1 MRLGIDGRFFSDAQT
16 LSRGMGRYS
25 LNQIEALREHRP
37 DVDLVALRRPDGKD
51 ALHRA
56 APGLDSIEIPGAL
69 CTPLPAPLTR
79 GARLARDAEY
89 AAWLA
94 GIGLD
99 ALLATTP
106 FLSSVEPHPPLPGAC
121 PTVVN
126 LFDLIPLVYRRQYLP
141 RGTQGEKEYFGVL
154 ERLPLADSFV
164 AISEFVRREFRAY
177 LGIPQRRVEVGYPLP
192 APVFRP
198 VPAAEAEAALRRLG
212 LARQARGGFVLCVPH
227 SHHSKNIRT
236 LLDAWALL
244 PRDFRK
250 RRTLVLTCDLIAPY
264 AEQLRAWIREAGI
277 EDEVVHTGFV
287 SDTDLAALYTAAWL
301 YVHPSRY
308 EGFGLPVV
316 EANACGTAVVSSWAA
331 SLPEAVG
338 AAGLLVDPENAAAF
352 RDALVSLDGDP
363 ERLAAL
369 RGAAP
374 ASAARFRSKDLA
386 DAVVAAAEAA
396 VASRRPALRGPRR
409 PRVAIVSP
417 VPPQESGVA
426 EYALEMASAL
436 GERAEVELFVEE
448 GVSPGSAACR
458 WPVNDVRRLGER
470 RNAPG
475 FDAVLH
481 QMGASRFHLFVE
493 RTARGVPGIVT
504 LHDLAWGGVGH
515 SLASSALD
523 RAAFR
528 KDLERLEGREALR
541 EYCRLL
547 ERCGDRPGAG
557 LTGFFRRHP
566 MVGDLVNASR
576 GVVVHL
582 PEAASFVTTR
592 YPGVPVRYVPMGVA
606 DPLRVGLP
614 ARAVTRARFGLP
626 AHGFVVGAFGLAD
639 PVKRLDAAIRAV
651 ALLRAG
657 EPEVVL
663 AIVGR
668 FVSGAYRSELRALA
682 ASLGVGGRVRLL
694 GAPVHGDFEA
704 LLASCDVVVN
714 LRHPSPVQMSAV
726 LVRAL
731 AAGVPAAVTDLPEW
745 RFLPAEACERIPP
758 GEGEVEA
765 LSTFFARLAG
775 DEAGRA
781 RSAAAARHWYLE
793 NATLGKMADG
803 YLSFARELGD
813 GSWEVG

>member
-1 MRLGIDGRFFSDAQT
+1 MRLGIDGRFFSSAQT

-25 LNQIEALREHRP
+25 LNQIEALRAYRP
-37 DVDLVALRRPDGKD
+37 DVELLVLRRPDGK
-51 ALHRA
+51 APLERT
-56 APGLDSIEIPGAL
+56 APGLACVEIPDAL

-89 AAWLA
+89 VAWLA

-126 LFDLIPLVYRRQYLP
+126 LYDLIPLVYRRQYLP
-141 RGTQGEKEYFGVL
+141 RGSQGEKEYFGVL

-198 VPAAEAEAALRRLG
+198 VPAAEAEAALERLG
-212 LARQARGGFVLCVPH
+212 LAGRAGDGFVLCVPH

-277 EDEVVHTGFV
+277 EDGVVHTGFV
-287 SDTDLAALYTAAWL
+287 SDADLAALYTAAWL

-338 AAGLLVDPENAAAF
+338 EAGLLVDPEDPAAF
-352 RDALVSLDGDP
+352 RDALVRLDADP
-363 ERLAAL
+363 GRLAAL
-369 RGAAP
+369 RKAAR

-386 DAVVAAAEAA
+386 DAVVAAVEGA
-396 VASRRPALRGPRR
+396 VTSRRPAARGSHR

-417 VPPQESGVA
+417 VPPLESGVA
-426 EYALEMASAL
+426 EYALETATAIGL
-436 GERAEVELFVEE
+436 DAEVELFVEE
-448 GVSPGSAACR
+448 GVSPGTAVMH
-458 WPVNDVRRLGER
+458 WPVHDVRRLEER
-470 RNAPG
+470 GSGGRY
-475 FDAVLH
+475 DAILH
-481 QMGASRFHLFVE
+481 QMGASPFHLFVE
-493 RTARGVPGIVT
+493 RAARAVPGIVT
-504 LHDLAWGGVGH
+504 FHDLAWGAFRH
-515 SLASSALD
+515 RMASSAAE
-523 RAAFR
+523 RAAFLN
-528 KDLERLEGREALR
+528 DLERLEGREALR
-541 EYCRLL
+541 EYRRDV
-547 ERCGDRPGAG
+547 ERGEDP
-557 LTGFFRRHP
+557 TGVRQNDFFCRHP
-566 MVGDLVNASR
+566 MLGDLVRGSR

-582 PEAASFVTTR
+582 PEAAAFVASR
-592 YPGVPVRYVPMGVA
+592 YPEVPVRYVPMGVA
-606 DPLRVGLP
+606 DPLRSSLP
-614 ARAVTRARFGLP
+614 SRLATRARYGLP
-626 AHGFVVGAFGLAD
+626 AHGFVVGAFGLAH
-639 PVKRLDAAIRAV
+639 PVKRLEAAVRAIARV
-651 ALLRAG
+651 PAG
-657 EPEVVL
+657 GPEVIL

-668 FVSGAYRSELRALA
+668 FASGAYRSGIRSLA
-682 ASLGVGGRVRLL
+682 ASLGIGGRVRLIR
-694 GAPVHGDFEA
+694 APALRDFEA
-704 LLASCDVVVN
+704 LVASCDAVVN

-726 LVRAL
+726 LLRAL

-745 RFLPAEACERIPP
+745 RFLPGGACERIPV
-758 GEGEVEA
+758 GEEEAEA
-765 LSTFFARLAG
+765 LSVFIGRLA
-775 DEAGRA
+775 DDRPEHATRAETA
-781 RSAAAARHWYLE
+781 RSWYLA
-793 NATLGKMADG
+793 NATPGRMALG
-803 YLSFARELGD
+803 YLSFARELGE
-813 GSWEVG
+813 SQRR